1 MKLMLDHIDSPY
13 IRCTGFL
20 YLRYAADPSII
31 WKWFKPYLYDEEPVK
46 IRANVSCKETTV
58 GHFVRALLT
67 DLDYHG
73 TRLPRLPI
81 ADEREIKDKLF
92 EEEQIEERAQ
102 RHLKDRTVMELFE
115 RVGSKVQARYGDEEN
130 EVTWYDAVV
139 DRVMRKDDESG
150 IEFFR
155 PKFMVTF
162 PEYGNTEIVAL
173 GDMDV
178 LGVDH
183 SVLANPRA
191 SGRDISYSSGGN
203 GRRDDRGHNSYDND
217 GRRND
222 RDHDRNGYRDQRNDR
237 RNIDNDSRRGHG
249 SGQSLHPS
257 RGGGGYDNRDRDS
270 YTRRDR
276 SRSRDRT
283 LPDSSRRSGQ
293 GSRREDGHGHGG
305 NHRSRGDSAG
315 RGNNADTAANSPTRK
330 TPQELATIA
339 EKKSK
344 LLAKYG

>member
-1 MKLMLDHIDSPY
+1 MKLMLDHVDSPY
-13 IRCTGFL
+13 IRCIGFL

-46 IRANVSCKETTV
+46 IRANVSSKESTV
-58 GHFVRALLT
+58 GHFVRYLLT
-67 DLDYHG
+67 DLEYYG

-102 RHLKDRTVMELFE
+102 RHLKDKTVMEFFE
-115 RVGSKVQARYGDEEN
+115 RVGSKVQARYGDEDN

-139 DRVMRKDDESG
+139 DRVLRKDDETG
-150 IEFFR
+150 EEFFR

-162 PEYGNTEIVAL
+162 PEYGNTEVVAL
-173 GDMDV
+173 GDMDMA
-178 LGVDH
+178 GVDH
-183 SVLANPRA
+183 SVPAKPRA
-191 SGRDISYSSGGN
+191 DGRDASYSSGGS
-203 GRRDDRGHNSYDND
+203 GRRDDRGHNGYDYD
-217 GRRND
+217 RRRND
-222 RDHDRNGYRDQRNDR
+222 RGHDRSGYRDQRYDR
-237 RNIDNDSRRGHG
+237 RNDDKDNRRGNC
-249 SGQSLHPS
+249 SGQSFHSS
-257 RGGGGYDNRDRDS
+257 RGGHDNRDRDA
-270 YTRRDR
+270 YNRRDR
-276 SRSRDRT
+276 SRSRDRMI
-283 LPDSSRRSGQ
+283 PDSSRRSGQ
-293 GSRREDGHGHGG
+293 DISRREDGHGG
-305 NHRSRGDSAG
+305 NYGSRGNSAG

>member
-58 GHFVRALLT
+58 GQFVRDLLT
-67 DLDYHG
+67 NLEYHG

-102 RHLKDRTVMELFE
+102 RHLKDSAVMELFE

-139 DRVMRKDDESG
+139 DRVLRKDDETG
-150 IEFFR
+150 VEFFR

-162 PEYGNTEIVAL
+162 PEYGNTEVVAL

-183 SVLANPRA
+183 SVSVKPRA
-191 SGRDISYSSGGN
+191 SGRDASYSSGGN
-203 GRRDDRGHNSYDND
+203 GRRDDRGQNSYHND
-217 GRRND
+217 RRRND
-222 RDHDRNGYRDQRNDR
+222 RDHDRSGYGDQRNDR
-237 RNIDNDSRRGHG
+237 RNDDNDSRRGHG

-293 GSRREDGHGHGG
+293 GSMNRREDGHGG
-305 NHRSRGDSAG
+305 NYGSRGDSAG
-315 RGNNADTAANSPTRK
+315 RDNNADTAANSPTRK